1 MNSLSSEH
9 TSRSTRAHGTE
20 APLAP
25 AEPPSPHESAQP
37 VGVGETI
44 NQLSRDVINV
54 KDTLAKLMSQVGD
67 RGVKAV
73 QGARQSVASQVGSAA
88 SGMADT
94 GSNLVST
101 ATGHAKSFASEL
113 EDMARRNPLGTIAGA
128 LLVGAIFGMMSRGR
142 G

>member
-9 TSRSTRAHGTE
+9 TSRSVRAHDPA
-20 APLAP
+20 APVAP
-25 AEPPSPHESAQP
+25 AEPPPPHESAQP

-44 NQLSRDVINV
+44 NQLSRDVINM
-54 KDTLAKLMSQVGD
+54 KDTLAKLVSQVGD

-73 QGARQSVASQVGSAA
+73 RGAHQSVASQVGSAA

-101 ATGHAKSFASEL
+101 ATGHAKTLASEL

-128 LLVGAIFGMMSRGR
+128 LVVGAILGMMSRGR